1 MGTRPGVT
9 RLKHYYFILFEN
21 YNINMRQISICRY
34 HTHFNNNSIEH
45 VSCYM

>member
-21 YNINMRQISICRY
+21 YNINMRQIRYRY

-45 VSCYM
+45 VSCDM